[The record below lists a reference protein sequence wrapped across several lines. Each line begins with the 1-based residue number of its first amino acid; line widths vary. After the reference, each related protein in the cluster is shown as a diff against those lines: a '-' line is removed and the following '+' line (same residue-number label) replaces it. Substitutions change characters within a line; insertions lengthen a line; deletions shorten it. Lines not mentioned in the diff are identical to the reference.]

1 MSALLAALVALIV
14 VSTFTMYL
22 HWCWERQEA
31 KAKAE
36 REAGR

>member
-1 MSALLAALVALIV
+1 MLAALIALIV
-14 VSTFTMYL
+14 ISCATMHL